1 MAYLVT
7 QRRMA
12 FGTYT
17 SPRQARRR
25 PAAVRFEGHYGLGW
39 LGLGELGA
47 VDYSQFLNIVRN
59 ALVSTPMIATV
70 IAVALRAVFGN
81 TNPDPSQI
89 NAQNANAFILA
100 LGGGPGSVTAGN
112 PIMRLTG
119 AAGAARDALYRALVA
134 FTANPPQLAP
144 PAPTPAPAPPVG
156 APVGPAPIVAPAA
169 PAAGGLP
176 ASAYAGTPVP
186 VGFAATQIFVDG
198 NGHQWMYNQAAGIF
212 QDATAAAMSAATASE
227 QAQAA
232 QIAAAT
238 ATSPGGPES
247 PTLVTSPTVSPY
259 LPAQGTTASGAPVS
273 VSVTSGS
280 SYSDILNWLG
290 ESTLVSFAPNWAI
303 LAGVGFL
310 ALKLSGKK
318 GLL

>member
-12 FGTYT
+12 FGTYA

-25 PAAVRFEGHYGLGW
+25 PVRFEGHYGLGW

-47 VDYSQFLNIVRN
+47 VDYSQFLNIVRS
-59 ALVSTPMIATV
+59 AILSAPMIAPT
-70 IAVALRAVFGN
+70 IAFALSRVFGS

-89 NAQNANAFILA
+89 DAQNANAFILA
-100 LGGGPGSVTAGN
+100 LGGGPGSLTAGN
-112 PIMRLTG
+112 PLMHLTG
-119 AAGAARDALYRALVA
+119 AAGAARDALYSHLVA
-134 FTANPPQLAP
+134 FTANPPQL

-186 VGFAATQIFVDG
+186 VGFSASQIYVDG

-247 PTLVTSPTVSPY
+247 PTLVTSPTLSPY

-290 ESTLVSFAPNWAI
+290 ERTLVSFAPNWAI

-318 GLL
+318 GIL